1 MKKGLFQKKHT
12 QKKVN
17 IILFNIYFK
26 IAIITNKIAS
36 ELEKNKMMYLNLYEI
51 TIDSSLIEDE
61 TLIETFFFECQCAI
75 FLVDITKEDS
85 FKLIKDLLK
94 AIKFEKFP
102 YLK

>member
-51 TIDSSLIEDE
+51 TIDSPLIEDE
-61 TLIETFFFECQCAI
+61 TLIETFLFEC
-75 FLVDITKEDS
+75 
-85 FKLIKDLLK
+85 
-94 AIKFEKFP
+94 
-102 YLK
+102 